1 MDCRYITSALKPE
14 QLPDF
19 QQPEVAFIGR
29 SNAGK
34 SSLINAL
41 LGRRTLARKGRTP
54 GQTQMINFFSINDK
68 MVVADLPGFG
78 FSAVD
83 KNVAEKWQPLVEA
96 YVRRTNIREFMFLV
110 DCRRELTDVDD
121 ELMFILGR
129 QLPLYVLL
137 TKTDKISRQA
147 LQARMQKLAKELQN
161 KGIEV
166 RKIVG
171 VSSMKQTG
179 LEEVRA
185 DLFAW
190 MDEAETQSI

>member
-19 QQPEVAFIGR
+19 HKPEVAFIGR

-41 LGRRTLARKGRTP
+41 LGRNTLARKGRTP

-78 FSAVD
+78 FSAID
-83 KNVAEKWQPLVEA
+83 KHVAEKWQPLVEA
-96 YVRRTNIREFMFLV
+96 YVRRENIRDFMFLV

-147 LQARMQKLAKELQN
+147 LQLRKQKLAKELAE

-166 RKIVG
+166 RKIAG

-179 LEEVRA
+179 LEEIRA

-190 MDEAETQSI
+190 MSEAAAQSI

>member
-1 MDCRYITSALKPE
+1 MDCRYITSAMKPE
-14 QLPDF
+14 QLPDYDK
-19 QQPEVAFIGR
+19 PEVAFIGR

-54 GQTQMINFFSINDK
+54 GQTQMINFFSVNDK

-78 FSAVD
+78 FSAID
-83 KNVAEKWQPLVEA
+83 KHVAEKWQPLVEA
-96 YVRRTNIREFMFLV
+96 YVRRENIREFMFLI

-121 ELMFILGR
+121 ELMFLLGR

-147 LQARMQKLAKELQN
+147 LQTRAQKLTKELSA

>member
-1 MDCRYITSALKPE
+1 
-14 QLPDF
+14 
-19 QQPEVAFIGR
+19 
-29 SNAGK
+29 
-34 SSLINAL
+34 
-41 LGRRTLARKGRTP
+41 
-54 GQTQMINFFSINDK
+54 
-68 MVVADLPGFG
+68 
-78 FSAVD
+78 
-83 KNVAEKWQPLVEA
+83 
-96 YVRRTNIREFMFLV
+96 MFLI

-121 ELMFILGR
+121 ELMFLLGR

-147 LQARMQKLAKELQN
+147 LQTRAQKLTKELQS

>member
-19 QQPEVAFIGR
+19 EQPEVAFIGR

-54 GQTQMINFFSINDK
+54 GQTQMINFFSVNDK

-78 FSAVD
+78 FSAID

-96 YVRRTNIREFMFLV
+96 YVRRINIREFMFLV

-121 ELMFILGR
+121 ELMFLLGR

-147 LQARMQKLAKELQN
+147 LLTRVQKLTKELDA
-161 KGIEV
+161 KGIAV

-179 LEEVRA
+179 LDEVRA

-190 MDEAETQSI
+190 METAESQSI

>member
-1 MDCRYITSALKPE
+1 MDCRYITSAMKPE
-14 QLPDF
+14 QLPDYD
-19 QQPEVAFIGR
+19 QPEVAFIGR

-41 LGRRTLARKGRTP
+41 LGRNTLARKGRTP
-54 GQTQMINFFSINDK
+54 GQTQMINFFSVNSK

-78 FSAVD
+78 FSAID

-96 YVRRTNIREFMFLV
+96 YVRRTNIREFLFLV

-137 TKTDKISRQA
+137 TKSDKISRQA
-147 LQARMQKLAKELQN
+147 LLLRQRKLAKELDE
-161 KGIEV
+161 KGISV

-179 LEEVRA
+179 LEEIRA
-185 DLFAW
+185 DLFGL
-190 MDEAETQSI
+190 MEEAGTQSI

>member
-19 QQPEVAFIGR
+19 DQPEVAFIGR

-54 GQTQMINFFSINDK
+54 GQTQMINFFSVNDK

-78 FSAVD
+78 FSAID
-83 KNVAEKWQPLVEA
+83 KHVAEKWQPLVEG
-96 YVRRTNIREFMFLV
+96 YVRRENIREFMFLI

-121 ELMFILGR
+121 ELMFLLGR

-147 LQARMQKLAKELQN
+147 LQTRAQKLNKELQA